1 MNSQIYYTIKN
12 DYYSFRN
19 RLIKNIKN
27 QFNNNS
33 FIDEECYL
41 VNETWTKQIENLFIE
56 FDNKQNKDNSSIL
69 NDNIFDSPEIIN
81 DFISILNYIKNN
93 IQFKIISKS
102 FIEYIYKKDYLKD
115 FNYAKYYAGNNK
127 LIIEYQSKDEK
138 KAILLINPL

>member
-1 MNSQIYYTIKN
+1 MNSQIYKRIKN
-12 DYYSFRN
+12 DYYSFRD

-27 QFNNNS
+27 QFNNS

-41 VNETWTKQIENLFIE
+41 VNEDWTKQIENLFIE
-56 FDNKQNKDNSSIL
+56 FDNKGNNSIL

-102 FIEYIYKKDYLKD
+102 FIESIYKKDYL
-115 FNYAKYYAGNNK
+115 
-127 LIIEYQSKDEK
+127 
-138 KAILLINPL
+138 LLIDLYIYK